1 MDSDDERTKKR
12 QRTDTLTQL
21 FEDDSPPPRPRES
34 IPNSCSEESSD
45 EEDLKPLPILRA
57 GASNGVKKM
66 PSFMTDKSSGLPAP
80 AASRPRP
87 SVAKT
92 PSVHINE
99 GYGGRK
105 EYSVVKDYKAATYYC
120 VQWWVPLRAY
130 RSS

>member
-12 QRTDTLTQL
+12 QRTETLTQL
-21 FEDDSPPPRPRES
+21 FEDDSPPRPRES

-57 GASNGVKKM
+57 AGNGVKKM
-66 PSFMTDKSSGLPAP
+66 PSFLIDKSSGLPAP

-87 SVAKT
+87 PVAKT

-120 VQWWVPLRAY
+120 VQW
-130 RSS
+130 